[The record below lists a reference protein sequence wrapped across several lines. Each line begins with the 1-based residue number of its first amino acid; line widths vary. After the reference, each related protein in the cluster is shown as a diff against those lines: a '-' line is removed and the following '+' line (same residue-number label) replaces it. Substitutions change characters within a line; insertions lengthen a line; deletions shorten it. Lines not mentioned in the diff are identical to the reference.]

1 VETFL
6 YYCFAIAFAVQVFW
20 PLPSQG
26 YCRLLADGSD
36 DRKKDL
42 RTTFGMGSYIWR
54 SYLPTSVLIQAAI
67 HETIN
72 F

>member
-1 VETFL
+1 MLFL
-6 YYCFAIAFAVQVFW
+6 SYIDFSVQVFW

-36 DRKKDL
+36 DSEKDL
-42 RTTFGMGSYIWR
+42 RTILVWEVRFGDVI
-54 SYLPTSVLIQAAI
+54 IQLQYSI
-67 HETIN
+67 RQVFMKLLN